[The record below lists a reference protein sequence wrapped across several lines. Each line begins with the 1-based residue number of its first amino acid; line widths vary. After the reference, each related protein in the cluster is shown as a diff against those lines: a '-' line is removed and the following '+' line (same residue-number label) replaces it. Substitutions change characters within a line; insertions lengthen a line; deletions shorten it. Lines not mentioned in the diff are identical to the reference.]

1 MDDRNRSLQ
10 EIFLFSNADLR
21 ANRAGRL
28 SERQQARLRAAR
40 GSQRLAML
48 IFVVVMIGAAAFVA
62 FSSLA
67 AQSSANSN
75 PAGGLAQMVVI
86 VVVVCGV
93 ALIGLLISR
102 PYLTDPAPRQMLMA
116 SGPAQVGRVKPDA
129 ARYEIKIGAAVL
141 RLATEEHLAAFQ
153 PGVIY
158 QVFYLPGPVTTVLSG
173 QVVGTEAEMEDDGD
187 TPYFIGPDVVVSMQ
201 ARARPVLIVLGVL
214 ALGIPAAGFAASAL
228 PVSLRLLVMAALLVF
243 AIAFVYWALR
253 RLSR

>member
-1 MDDRNRSLQ
+1 
-10 EIFLFSNADLR
+10 
-21 ANRAGRL
+21 
-28 SERQQARLRAAR
+28 
-40 GSQRLAML
+40 
-48 IFVVVMIGAAAFVA
+48 MIGAAAFVA

-67 AQSSANSN
+67 AQSRANPD

-102 PYLTDPAPRQMLMA
+102 PYLADPAPRQMLMA

-141 RLATEEHLAAFQ
+141 RLATVEHLAAFQ

-158 QVFYLPGPVTTVLSG
+158 QVFYLPGPVATVLSG
-173 QVVGTEAEMEDDGD
+173 QVIGTEAETEAGEDALDL
-187 TPYFIGPDVVVSMQ
+187 TGPDVVVSMQ
-201 ARARPVLIVLGVL
+201 TRARPVLIVLGVL

-228 PVSLRLLVMAALLVF
+228 PGSLRLPVMAVLLAM

-253 RLSR
+253 RLLK